1 MNDVFAVAG
10 VLVSHAVEHYEEDVD
25 LIGYY
30 GSHGRGDAREGSDL
44 DIFYTPAD
52 GKNPPIA
59 RPFLL
64 DGVLFD
70 FWAIRWETLEGFAT
84 GQIRGWAFAPAL
96 VQQAKTLHV
105 RSPEQAARLAKL
117 QQQTLD
123 LQTPEHAPQM
133 IQRSL
138 DTFPSVLAQLGN
150 LRLAAADGRLADVS
164 YAGWQVIEATWEC
177 LALANQV
184 FFDRGL
190 GKSLTE
196 IHKFERRPP
205 GMEKLIVTISTSA
218 DPAEV
223 LRAGEELAMTTRQV
237 LRQLQESLPARTTVD
252 EGLRQA
258 YPEIKDMM
266 GKLLSACENGDRVAA
281 SVGAYNLQFDVA
293 MMLSGTRDGPGH
305 GNFNLYDEFAT
316 RYRELEFPDLM
327 ESCSGPL
334 DELADQTRLLDERL
348 RAGCDRTLW
357 TCVRSGPLRSF
368 GNLSSTYCF
377 AEVPAF

>member
-10 VLVSHAVEHYEEDVD
+10 VLVSHAVERYGEDVD

-30 GSHGRGDAREGSDL
+30 GSHGRGDARPGPDL

-52 GKNPPIA
+52 GKNPPIG
-59 RPFLL
+59 RTFLL

-84 GQIRGWAFAPAL
+84 GRIRGWAFAPSI

-105 RSPEQAARLAKL
+105 RSPEQAARLSKL
-117 QQQTLD
+117 KQQTLD
-123 LQTPEHAPQM
+123 LQTPEYAPQM

-138 DTFPSVLAQLGN
+138 EMFPSVLAQLDN
-150 LRLAAADGRLADVS
+150 LRLAAADGRLADVR

-190 GKSLTE
+190 GKSLAE
-196 IHKFERRPP
+196 IQKFERRPP
-205 GMEKLIVTISTSA
+205 GMEQLILTISTSA
-218 DPAEV
+218 DPGEV

-281 SVGAYNLQFDVA
+281 SIGAYNLQFDVA
-293 MMLSGTRDGPGH
+293 MMLSGTLDGPGH
-305 GNFNLYDEFAT
+305 GDFNLYSEFAT
-316 RYRELEFPDLM
+316 RYRELEFPDLID
-327 ESCSGPL
+327 SCSGPL
-334 DELADQTRLLDERL
+334 DELADQT
-348 RAGCDRTLW
+348 
-357 TCVRSGPLRSF
+357 
-368 GNLSSTYCF
+368 
-377 AEVPAF
+377 